1 MFNHHYKI
9 VNELLNF
16 AIENSDEAEV
26 KRLSTFIREMH
37 EACLKKSTCNTPCII
52 QKTKRGNFCVYKDG
66 NFHDLDVDILE
77 QISSSSKKKK
87 CTSLFIR
94 MEPTKVKDTVG
105 KIDVIIY
112 VPSLIA
118 NNTSFKSHLVKTLSK
133 KFSITKGSITGI
145 MAILRGSMHDK
156 HPNIDINI
164 DNANDVYTI
173 LKFTVDLP
181 KVEPVS
187 RFLVKEDIIEKLKE
201 WAIKFEFTVEN
212 ENLERGSLIQLILCK
227 EFDNLKATSKS
238 MTYGAQKR
246 SNLKF

>member
-1 MFNHHYKI
+1 MFNHHYKL

-77 QISSSSKKKK
+77 QISSSSKKKE

-94 MEPTKVKDTVG
+94 MEPTIGSKGTVG

-118 NNTSFKSHLVKTLSK
+118 NNTSFESHLVKTLSD
-133 KFSITKGSITGI
+133 KFFITKGSITGI
-145 MAILRGSMHDK
+145 NAILRGSMHSK
-156 HPNIDINI
+156 HRNLDINI
-164 DNANDVYTI
+164 DNASDVYTI
-173 LKFTVDLP
+173 LNFTVDLP
-181 KVEPVS
+181 EIDVES
-187 RFLVKEDIIEKLKE
+187 RSLVKKDIIETLNK
-201 WAIKFEFTVEN
+201 WAIRFEFTLEK
-212 ENLERGSLIQLILCK
+212 ENLELYRGALIQLKLCK
-227 EFDNLKATSKS
+227 KFDNLKATSKS
-238 MTYGAQKR
+238 MTYGARKH
-246 SNLKF
+246 